1 MKEEAELAIRE
12 GRIFQE
18 ERIINTKAKTSLL
31 GGKEEGSDWLE
42 CGQLR
47 RNRCAVRLK
56 SHRDV

>member
-18 ERIINTKAKTSLL
+18 ERIVNTKAKTSLL

-47 RNRCAVRLK
+47 RNRCAVR
-56 SHRDV
+56 